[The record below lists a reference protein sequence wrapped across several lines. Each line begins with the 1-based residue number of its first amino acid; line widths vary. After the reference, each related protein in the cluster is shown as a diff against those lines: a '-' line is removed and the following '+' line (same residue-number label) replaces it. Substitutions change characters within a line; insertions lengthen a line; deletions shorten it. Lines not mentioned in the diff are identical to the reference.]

1 MCASQQIFPE
11 GKCWPGVG
19 LQPFR
24 WGAAKLLVDALALGV
39 PVHVLPV
46 IHAGMDEV
54 LPLRT
59 YVPRTGRDV
68 WVEVGEAVD
77 VRPCVEAWRARERA
91 VLAAAQGAWGDPWPE
106 REEELYV
113 QVNALLEQ
121 AMRRTERKLKERM
134 QAEQAARSK

>member
-1 MCASQQIFPE
+1 MCARTQIFPE

-19 LQPFR
+19 LQPLK
-24 WGAAKLLVDALALGV
+24 WGAAKLLVDSLALGI
-39 PVHVLPV
+39 HVLVVPI
-46 IHAGMDEV
+46 IHGGMEDV

-77 VRPCVEAWRARERA
+77 VRPCVKAWRARERA
-91 VLAAAQGAWGDPWPE
+91 VLAAAEGAWGDPWPE

-113 QVNALLEQ
+113 QVNALLEE
-121 AMRRTERKLKERM
+121 ALRRTEQKLRSRM
-134 QAEQAARSK
+134 KAAKGV